1 MSVSGELRAMRR
13 WLPITVV
20 LAAAVAEA
28 IGFGQVA
35 FYLLLVAVPIVAASA
50 LMLFGELLDARFEPA
65 ESLQALLYGVALLL
79 LVAGAAAGSPA
90 FALSACLATFA
101 LQALLGLGVELRR
114 PALDLD
120 LER

>member
-1 MSVSGELRAMRR
+1 MRVSGELRAMRR

-28 IGFGQVA
+28 IGLGQVA

>member
-1 MSVSGELRAMRR
+1 MRR

-20 LAAAVAEA
+20 LAAAVAQA
-28 IGFGQVA
+28 LGMSQAA

-50 LMLFGELLDARFEPA
+50 LTVFGELLDGRFEAA
-65 ESLQALLYGVALLL
+65 ESLQALLYGLALLL
-79 LVAGAAAGSPA
+79 LVAGAAAGSTA

-101 LQALLGLGVELRR
+101 LQALLGVGSELRK
-114 PALDLD
+114 PV